1 MTVEQRSNKMNKGN
15 ILLIEDDEAI
25 ALSLRDGLERE
36 GYQIHWHDTG
46 ESGIN
51 FAQKHGIQLI
61 ILDVRLPDGSGFDFC
76 RRMRQIGLHQPIIML
91 TVQSDEVDKV
101 LGLEMG
107 ADDYMTKPFSLRELL
122 SRVKAQFRRVYGE
135 FSAGESNSLYVGDL
149 VIDRNRAQVLRGDEI
164 VNLTP
169 TEFRLLVYLAQNPNQ
184 VLSRSQIMDT
194 VWGYDLT
201 PESERAINSHI
212 RRLREKIEIDPGNP
226 MIIITVLGAG
236 YRLHP

>member
-1 MTVEQRSNKMNKGN
+1 MIKGN

-25 ALSLRDGLERE
+25 AVSLRDGLERE
-36 GYQIHWHDTG
+36 GYQVAWQDTG
-46 ESGIN
+46 EAGIQY
-51 FAQKHGIQLI
+51 AQKNGIQLI
-61 ILDVRLPDGSGFDFC
+61 ILDVRLPDSSGFDVC
-76 RRMRQIGLHQPIIML
+76 RKMRQIGLHQPIIML

-107 ADDYMTKPFSLRELL
+107 ADDYMTKPFSFRELL

-135 FSAGESNSLYVGDL
+135 FSASESNSLYVGDL
-149 VIDRNRAQVLRGDEI
+149 VIDRNRAQVLRGDEV

-184 VLSRSQIMDT
+184 VLSRSQIMDA

-212 RRLREKIEIDPGNP
+212 RRLREKIEIEPGNP
-226 MIIITVLGAG
+226 KMIITVLGVG

>member
-1 MTVEQRSNKMNKGN
+1 MTKGN

-25 ALSLRDGLERE
+25 AVSLRDGLERE
-36 GYQIHWHDTG
+36 GYQVAWQDTG
-46 ESGIN
+46 EAGIQ

-61 ILDVRLPDGSGFDFC
+61 VLDVRLPDSSGFDVC

-91 TVQSDEVDKV
+91 TVQSDEVDKI

-107 ADDYMTKPFSLRELL
+107 ADDYMTKPFSFRELL

-135 FSAGESNSLYVGDL
+135 FSTSESNSLYVGDL
-149 VIDRNRAQVLRGDEI
+149 VIDRNRAQVLRGNNV

-184 VLSRSQIMDT
+184 VLSRSQIMDA

-212 RRLREKIEIDPGNP
+212 RRLREKIEIEPGNP
-226 MIIITVLGAG
+226 KMIITVLGVG

>member
-1 MTVEQRSNKMNKGN
+1 MNKGN

-25 ALSLRDGLERE
+25 AVSLRDGLVRE
-36 GYQIHWHDTG
+36 GYQVSWQDTG
-46 ESGIN
+46 EAGID
-51 FAQKHGIQLI
+51 FAQKHGVQLV

-91 TVQSDEVDKV
+91 TVQSEEVDKV

-107 ADDYMTKPFSLRELL
+107 ADDYMTKPFSFRELL
-122 SRVKAQFRRVYGE
+122 SRVKAQFRRAYGE
-135 FSAGESNSLYVGDL
+135 FSASEANSLYVADL
-149 VIDRNRAQVLRGDEI
+149 VIDRNRAQVMRGDEI

-169 TEFRLLVYLAQNPNQ
+169 TEFRILVFLAQNPNQ
-184 VLSRSQIMDT
+184 VLSRAQIMDA

-212 RRLREKIEIDPGNP
+212 RRLREKIEIEPGNP
-226 MIIITVLGAG
+226 QIIITVLGAG

>member
-1 MTVEQRSNKMNKGN
+1 MMKRLQSVYGMDWNVKVIKYAWQ
-15 ILLIEDDEAI
+15 
-25 ALSLRDGLERE
+25 
-36 GYQIHWHDTG
+36 DTG
-46 ESGIN
+46 DAGIQ

-61 ILDVRLPDGSGFDFC
+61 VLDVRLPDSSGFDVC

-91 TVQSDEVDKV
+91 TVQSDEVDKI

-107 ADDYMTKPFSLRELL
+107 ADDYMTKPFSFRELL

-135 FSAGESNSLYVGDL
+135 FSTSESNSLYVGDL
-149 VIDRNRAQVLRGDEI
+149 VIDRNRAQVLRGNNV

-184 VLSRSQIMDT
+184 VLSRSQIMDA

-212 RRLREKIEIDPGNP
+212 RRLREKIEIEPGNP
-226 MIIITVLGAG
+226 KMIITVLGVG

>member
-1 MTVEQRSNKMNKGN
+1 MQIGH
-15 ILLIEDDEAI
+15 ILIIEDDEAV
-25 ALSLRDGLERE
+25 AVSLRDGLQRE
-36 GYQIHWHDTG
+36 GYTVTWHDMG
-46 ESGIN
+46 EEGIN
-51 FAQKHGIQLI
+51 FAREHAVQVI

-76 RRMRQIGLHQPIIML
+76 RKIRQIGLRQPIIML
-91 TVQSDEVDKV
+91 TVRSDEVDKV

-107 ADDYMTKPFSLRELL
+107 ADDYVTKPFSFRELL
-122 SRVKAQFRRVYGE
+122 SRIKAQFRRAYGE
-135 FSAGESNSLYVGDL
+135 FSTTESNLLYVADL
-149 VIDRNRAQVLRGDEI
+149 VVDRSKGQVFRDDKP

-184 VLSRSQIMDT
+184 VLSRQQIMGV
-194 VWGYDLT
+194 VWGYELT

-226 MIIITVLGAG
+226 QIIITVLGVG

>member
-1 MTVEQRSNKMNKGN
+1 MNKGN

-25 ALSLRDGLERE
+25 AVSLRDGLERE
-36 GYQIHWHDTG
+36 GYHIHWHDTG
-46 ESGIN
+46 EAGIK
-51 FAQKHGIQLI
+51 FAQNHGVQLI
-61 ILDVRLPDGSGFDFC
+61 ILDIRLPDGSGFDVC
-76 RRMRQIGLHQPIIML
+76 RKMRQLGLHQPIIML

-107 ADDYMTKPFSLRELL
+107 ADDYMTKPFSFRELL

-169 TEFRLLVYLAQNPNQ
+169 TEFRLLVYLAQNPNL
-184 VLSRSQIMDT
+184 VLSRSQIMDA

-226 MIIITVLGAG
+226 KMIITVLGIG

>member
-1 MTVEQRSNKMNKGN
+1 MHKGN

-25 ALSLRDGLERE
+25 AVSLRDGLQRE
-36 GYQIHWHDTG
+36 GYQVAWQDTG
-46 ESGIN
+46 EAGIQY
-51 FAQKHGIQLI
+51 AQTHGIQLV
-61 ILDVRLPDGSGFDFC
+61 ILDVRLPGDSGFDVC
-76 RRMRQIGLHQPIIML
+76 RKMRQLGLHQPVIML
-91 TVQSDEVDKV
+91 TVQSDELDKV

-107 ADDYMTKPFSLRELL
+107 ADDYMTKPFSFRELL
-122 SRVKAQFRRVYGE
+122 SRVKAQLRRVYGE
-135 FSAGESNSLYVGDL
+135 FSTAESNLLYVGDL
-149 VIDRNRAQVLRGDEI
+149 VIDRNRAQVLRGDAI

-184 VLSRSQIMDT
+184 VLSRSQIMDA

-212 RRLREKIEIDPGNP
+212 RRLREKIEIDAGNP
-226 MIIITVLGAG
+226 KMIITVLGAG